1 MLTKCP
7 IVPLRHFTHG
17 KHMSGRISPSASFL
31 ADPIVSDPVLGFA
44 ETSFRATNVEE
55 LDKTMADYL
64 RRFDINTF
72 VLCRA
77 TDKKKRPSAARI
89 AGSSKREW
97 RAHYETNGLVK
108 FDDILVWGE
117 NTAAPTTWMNF
128 RQDQKKKG
136 NKTQIYDQAG
146 EFGLRD
152 GFYLPIHQ
160 HDGSML
166 AVSMMAS
173 QKLPEARSTRAA
185 LHMLAVYYHLA
196 AERLGLLEK
205 PQPELP
211 PGRPVLT
218 KRQLECLKWVRAGE
232 SSWEIGQI
240 LNLSEHTVNEHLQA
254 ARKRL
259 GVRTTTQ
266 AVLEAAA
273 RGLIEL

>member
-1 MLTKCP
+1 
-7 IVPLRHFTHG
+7 
-17 KHMSGRISPSASFL
+17 MSGRISPSASFL
-31 ADPIVSDPVLGFA
+31 ADPVVSDPVLGFA
-44 ETSFRATNVEE
+44 ETSFRATNVQE
-55 LDKTMADYL
+55 LDATMADFL
-64 RRFDINTF
+64 RRFGINTF
-72 VLCRA
+72 ILCRA
-77 TDKKKRPSAARI
+77 TDAKKRPTAVRI
-89 AGSSKREW
+89 AGSSNQEW
-97 RAHYETNGLVK
+97 RAHYNDNGLVK
-108 FDDILVWGE
+108 SDDILGWGDR
-117 NTAAPTTWMNF
+117 TAAPTTWISF
-128 RQDQKKKG
+128 RENQATQGKKA
-136 NKTQIYDQAG
+136 QIYDQAA
-146 EFGLRD
+146 EFGLLD

-173 QKLPEARSTRAA
+173 YKLPETRSTLAA

-196 AERLGLLEK
+196 AERLGLVAK
-205 PQPELP
+205 PLP
-211 PGRPVLT
+211 ALAPDRPVLT

>member
-1 MLTKCP
+1 
-7 IVPLRHFTHG
+7 
-17 KHMSGRISPSASFL
+17 MSGRISPSAAFL

-44 ETSFRATNVEE
+44 ETSFRAKSVEE
-55 LDKTMADYL
+55 LDATMADYL

-77 TDKKKRPSAARI
+77 TDAQKRPSAARI

-97 RAHYETNGLVK
+97 RAHYDANGLAK
-108 FDDILVWGE
+108 SDGILGWGK
-117 NTAAPTTWMNF
+117 NTAAPTTWMTF
-128 RQDQKKKG
+128 RQDQETQG
-136 NKTQIYDQAG
+136 AKTQIYDQAG
-146 EFGLRD
+146 EFGLHD

-160 HDGSML
+160 HDGSIL

-173 QKLPEARSTRAA
+173 QKLPETRSTLAA

-196 AERLGLLEK
+196 AERLGLVAK
-205 PQPELP
+205 PLPASPPE
-211 PGRPVLT
+211 RPVLT
-218 KRQLECLKWVRAGE
+218 RRQLECLKWVRAGE
-232 SSWEIGQI
+232 SSWEIGRI

-254 ARKRL
+254 ARRRL

-273 RGLIEL
+273 RGLIAL

>member
-1 MLTKCP
+1 
-7 IVPLRHFTHG
+7 
-17 KHMSGRISPSASFL
+17 MSGRISPSASFL
-31 ADPIVSDPVLGFA
+31 ADPVVSDPVLGFA
-44 ETSFRATNVEE
+44 ETSFRATNVKE
-55 LDKTMADYL
+55 LDATMADYL

-77 TDKKKRPSAARI
+77 TDSMKRPSAARI
-89 AGSSKREW
+89 AGSSNWEW
-97 RAHYETNGLVK
+97 RAHYDANGFAK
-108 FDDILVWGE
+108 SDGILGWG
-117 NTAAPTTWMNF
+117 NTTAAPTTWMTF
-128 RQDQKKKG
+128 RQDQETKG
-136 NKTQIYDQAG
+136 AKTRIYDEAG

-160 HDGSML
+160 HDGSIL

-173 QKLPEARSTRAA
+173 QKLPETRSTLAA

-196 AERLGLLEK
+196 AERLGLIAK
-205 PQPELP
+205 PQPAFQP
-211 PGRPVLT
+211 DRPILT
-218 KRQLECLKWVRAGE
+218 KRQLECLKWIRAGE
-232 SSWEIGQI
+232 SSWEIGRI

>member
-1 MLTKCP
+1 
-7 IVPLRHFTHG
+7 
-17 KHMSGRISPSASFL
+17 MSGRISSSASFL
-31 ADPIVSDPVLGFA
+31 ADPVVSDPVLGFA
-44 ETSFRATNVEE
+44 ETSFRAKTAEE
-55 LDKTMADYL
+55 LDATMAHYL
-64 RRFDINTF
+64 RRFDIGAF

-77 TDKKKRPSAARI
+77 TDARKRPSAARI

-97 RAHYETNGLVK
+97 RAHYDANGLAK
-108 FDDILVWGE
+108 SDGLLVWGE
-117 NTAAPTTWMNF
+117 NTVAPTTWTTF
-128 RQDQKKKG
+128 RDDQVSKG
-136 NKTQIYDQAG
+136 NKTQIYDEAS
-146 EFGLRD
+146 EFGLHD

-166 AVSMMAS
+166 AVSMMAK
-173 QKLPEARSTRAA
+173 QKLPETRSTLAA

-196 AERLGLLEK
+196 AERLGLVEK
-205 PQPELP
+205 PTPAASAD
-211 PGRPVLT
+211 RPILT
-218 KRQLECLKWVRAGE
+218 KRQLECLKWVRTGE
-232 SSWEIGQI
+232 SSWEIGRI